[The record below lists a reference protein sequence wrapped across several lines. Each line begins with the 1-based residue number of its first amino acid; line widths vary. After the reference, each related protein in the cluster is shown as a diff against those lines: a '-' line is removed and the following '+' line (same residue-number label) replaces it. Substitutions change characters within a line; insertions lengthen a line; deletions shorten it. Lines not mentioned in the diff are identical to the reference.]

1 MVMFREQVMF
11 KKQVMSNNKGNGMQ
25 PSNIMKPTMRTI
37 ALLVSMTWLAGCTL
51 LGPMYQ
57 RPEAKDVRLPEQ
69 FRQADDASAVQ
80 APNQWWTLYQDA
92 QLNALIE
99 KAQQNNTNVQLAVA
113 RIEEADGYMREVG
126 AALLPSVDLKSTG
139 VRNRVTEA
147 GIFPVFGQNPRSTYT
162 LALNSSIE
170 LDFWGKVRRAKE
182 SARASYLSTQYAKET
197 VLWSLSSLVANNYLI
212 IRSLD
217 SQLAV
222 NKSNQAISEES
233 LALTKRRLAG
243 GVVSV
248 LDVHQAELA
257 LDNLKSQQ
265 IELQRQRAISEQQ
278 LAVLTGEL
286 DTQIAVADLLT
297 LPIPPIPPAGLPSS
311 LMEARPD
318 VRDTEQ
324 QLIAAN
330 ANIGIAKA
338 ALYPSISLTGAYG
351 GESVELGDL
360 LKSAARVWSLG
371 VSLNLPIFNAGRLDA
386 KVDQATAKQKQA
398 LASYQG
404 AVQTAFQ
411 EVNNALVNLRQYKSV
426 EAIAQS
432 KQETAKKILEV
443 SQNRYKSGYS
453 AYLEVL
459 DAQRS
464 YYEATQSFVQSRQNV
479 LTASVDLF
487 KALGGGWQP
496 VEKAASAE
504 PVKKAE

>member
-1 MVMFREQVMF
+1 M
-11 KKQVMSNNKGNGMQ
+11 K

-37 ALLVSMTWLAGCTL
+37 ALLVSVTWLAGCTL
-51 LGPMYQ
+51 LGPLYQ
-57 RPEAKDVRLPEQ
+57 RPEASEVSLPEQ
-69 FRQADDASAVQ
+69 FKQADQAEAMQ
-80 APNQWWTLYQDA
+80 APNDWWTLYQDT
-92 QLNALIE
+92 QLNALVE
-99 KAQQNNTNVQLAVA
+99 KALQNNTDIKLAVA
-113 RIEEADGYMREVG
+113 RIEEADASMREVG
-126 AALLPSVDLKSTG
+126 AALLPSVDLSSTA

-147 GIFPVFGQNPRSTYT
+147 GIFPVFAANPRNSYN

-170 LDFWGKVRRAKE
+170 LDFWGKLRRAKE
-182 SARASYLSTQYAKET
+182 AARANYLSTQYAKET
-197 VLWSLSSLVANNYLI
+197 VAWSLSSLVANNYLI

-217 SQLAV
+217 SQLNV
-222 NKSNQAISEES
+222 NAANQKISEES
-233 LALTKRRLAG
+233 LALTKRRLEG

-248 LDVHQAELA
+248 LDVHQAQLA

-265 IELQRQRAISEQQ
+265 VELQRQRAISEHQ
-278 LAVLTGEL
+278 LGLLTGDL
-286 DTQIAVADLLT
+286 NVDVASAELLT
-297 LPIPPIPPAGLPSS
+297 LPTPPMPPAGLPSS

-318 VRDTEQ
+318 VRQTEQ

-330 ANIGIAKA
+330 ANIGVAKA
-338 ALYPSISLTGAYG
+338 ALYPSITLTGAFG
-351 GESVELGDL
+351 GESLELNDL

-371 VSLNLPIFNAGRLDA
+371 IGLDLPIFNAGRLDA

-398 LASYQG
+398 LASYQ
-404 AVQTAFQ
+404 ASVQTAFK
-411 EVNNALVNLRQYKSV
+411 EVNDALVSLRRYKEV
-426 EAIAQS
+426 EVIAQS
-432 KQETAKKILEV
+432 RQETAKKMLDV

-496 VEKAASAE
+496 VEKAASATQ
-504 PVKKAE
+504 VKSAE

>member
-1 MVMFREQVMF
+1 
-11 KKQVMSNNKGNGMQ
+11 
-25 PSNIMKPTMRTI
+25 MKPPYTRKPMIQTI
-37 ALLVSMTWLAGCTL
+37 ALLMSVTFLAGCTL
-51 LGPMYQ
+51 LGPIYQ

-69 FRQADDASAVQ
+69 YRQADDASAVQ

-99 KAQQNNTNVQLAVA
+99 KAQKNNTNVQMAVA

-126 AALLPSVDLKSTG
+126 GYLLPTVSLDGSG

-147 GIFPVFGQNPRSTYT
+147 GIFPVFGQNPRSTYK

-170 LDFWGKVRRAKE
+170 LDFWGKLRRAKE
-182 SARASYLSTQYAKET
+182 AARASYLSTQYAKET
-197 VLWSLSSLVANNYLI
+197 VMWSLSSLVANNYLI
-212 IRSLD
+212 ISSLD

-222 NKSNQAISEES
+222 NKSNQAIGEES
-233 LALTKRRLAG
+233 LALTQRRLAG

-265 IELQRQRAISEQQ
+265 VELQRQRATSEQQ

-286 DTQIAVADLLT
+286 DLQLASADLLA
-297 LPIPPIPPAGLPSS
+297 LPTPPVPPVGLPSS

-338 ALYPSISLTGAYG
+338 ALYPSISLTGAFG
-351 GESVELGDL
+351 GESVELSDL

-371 VSLNLPIFNAGRLDA
+371 LGVSLPIFNGGRLDA
-386 KVDQATAKQKQA
+386 KVDQATAQQKQA

-411 EVNNALVNLRQYKSV
+411 EVNIALVNLRQYKSV
-426 EAIAQS
+426 ETIAQS

-464 YYEATQSFVQSRQNV
+464 YYDATQSFVQSRQNV

-504 PVKKAE
+504 QVKKAE

>member
-1 MVMFREQVMF
+1 M
-11 KKQVMSNNKGNGMQ
+11 K

-37 ALLVSMTWLAGCTL
+37 ALLVSVTWLAGCTL
-51 LGPMYQ
+51 LGPLYQ
-57 RPEAKDVRLPEQ
+57 RPEASEVSLPEQ
-69 FRQADDASAVQ
+69 FKQADQQVGQAEAVQ
-80 APNQWWTLYQDA
+80 APNDWWTLYQDA
-92 QLNALIE
+92 QLNALVD
-99 KAQQNNTNVQLAVA
+99 KALQNNTDIKLAVA
-113 RIEEADGYMREVG
+113 RIEEADASMREVG
-126 AALLPSVDLKSTG
+126 AALLPSVDLNGSG

-147 GIFPVFGQNPRSTYT
+147 GIFPVFAANPRNTYN
-162 LALNSSIE
+162 LALNASIE
-170 LDFWGKVRRAKE
+170 LDFWGKLRRAKE
-182 SARASYLSTQYAKET
+182 AARANYLSTQYAKET
-197 VLWSLSSLVANNYLI
+197 VAWSLSSLVANNYLI

-217 SQLAV
+217 SQLNV
-222 NKSNQAISEES
+222 NAANQKISEES
-233 LALTKRRLAG
+233 LALTKRRLEG

-248 LDVHQAELA
+248 LDVHQAQLA

-265 IELQRQRAISEQQ
+265 VELQRQRAISEHQ
-278 LAVLTGEL
+278 LGLLTGDLNVEVASAEL
-286 DTQIAVADLLT
+286 SS
-297 LPIPPIPPAGLPSS
+297 LPTPPSPPAGLPSS

-318 VRDTEQ
+318 VRQTEQ

-351 GESVELGDL
+351 GESLELSDL

-371 VSLNLPIFNAGRLDA
+371 LSLNLPIFNAGRLDA

-398 LASYQG
+398 LASYQ
-404 AVQTAFQ
+404 ASVQTAFK
-411 EVNNALVNLRQYKSV
+411 EVNDALVSLRRYKEV
-426 EAIAQS
+426 EEIAQAR
-432 KQETAKKILEV
+432 QDTAKKILDV

-464 YYEATQSFVQSRQNV
+464 YYDATQSFVQSRQNV

-496 VEKAASAE
+496 VEKAASATQ
-504 PVKKAE
+504 VKTAEQVKSAE

>member
-1 MVMFREQVMF
+1 M
-11 KKQVMSNNKGNGMQ
+11 K

-37 ALLVSMTWLAGCTL
+37 ALLVSVTWLAGCTL
-51 LGPMYQ
+51 LGPLYQ
-57 RPEAKDVRLPEQ
+57 RPEASEVSLPEQ
-69 FRQADDASAVQ
+69 FKQADQAEAMQ
-80 APNQWWTLYQDA
+80 APNDWWTLYQDA
-92 QLNALIE
+92 QLNALVD
-99 KAQQNNTNVQLAVA
+99 KALQNNTDIKLAVA
-113 RIEEADGYMREVG
+113 RIEEADASMREVG
-126 AALLPSVDLKSTG
+126 AALLPSVDLSSTA

-147 GIFPVFGQNPRSTYT
+147 GIFPVFAANPRNSYN

-170 LDFWGKVRRAKE
+170 LDFWGKLRRAKE
-182 SARASYLSTQYAKET
+182 AARANYLSTQYAKET
-197 VLWSLSSLVANNYLI
+197 VAWSLSSLVANNYLI

-217 SQLAV
+217 SQLNV
-222 NKSNQAISEES
+222 NAANQKISEES
-233 LALTKRRLAG
+233 LALTKRRLEG

-248 LDVHQAELA
+248 LDVHQAQLA

-265 IELQRQRAISEQQ
+265 VELQRQRAISEHQ
-278 LAVLTGEL
+278 LGLLTGDL
-286 DTQIAVADLLT
+286 NVDVASAELLT
-297 LPIPPIPPAGLPSS
+297 LPTPPMPPAGLPSS

-318 VRDTEQ
+318 VRQTEQ

-330 ANIGIAKA
+330 ANIGVAKA
-338 ALYPSISLTGAYG
+338 ALYPSITLTGAFG
-351 GESVELGDL
+351 GESLELNDL

-371 VSLNLPIFNAGRLDA
+371 IGLDLPIFNAGRLDA

-398 LASYQG
+398 LASYQ
-404 AVQTAFQ
+404 ASVQTAFK
-411 EVNNALVNLRQYKSV
+411 EVNDALVSLRRYKEV
-426 EAIAQS
+426 EVIAQS
-432 KQETAKKILEV
+432 RQETAKKMLDV

-496 VEKAASAE
+496 VEKAASATQ
-504 PVKKAE
+504 VKSAE

>member
-1 MVMFREQVMF
+1 M
-11 KKQVMSNNKGNGMQ
+11 K

-37 ALLVSMTWLAGCTL
+37 ALLVSVTWLAGCTL
-51 LGPMYQ
+51 LGPLYQ
-57 RPEAKDVRLPEQ
+57 RPEASEVSLPEQ
-69 FRQADDASAVQ
+69 YKQADQAEAVQ
-80 APNQWWTLYQDA
+80 APNDWWTLYQDA
-92 QLNALIE
+92 QLNALVD
-99 KAQQNNTNVQLAVA
+99 KALQNNTDIKLAVA
-113 RIEEADGYMREVG
+113 RIEEADASMREVG
-126 AALLPSVDLKSTG
+126 AALLPSVDLSSTA

-147 GIFPVFGQNPRSTYT
+147 GIFPVFAANPRNSYN

-170 LDFWGKVRRAKE
+170 LDFWGKLRRAKE
-182 SARASYLSTQYAKET
+182 AARANYLSTQFAKET
-197 VLWSLSSLVANNYLI
+197 VAWSLSSLVANNYLI

-217 SQLAV
+217 SQLNV
-222 NKSNQAISEES
+222 NAANQKISEES
-233 LALTKRRLAG
+233 LALTKRRLEG

-248 LDVHQAELA
+248 LDVHQAQLA

-265 IELQRQRAISEQQ
+265 VELQRQRAMSEHQ
-278 LAVLTGEL
+278 LGVLTGEL
-286 DTQIAVADLLT
+286 NVEVASAELLT
-297 LPIPPIPPAGLPSS
+297 LPTPPMPPAGLPSS

-318 VRDTEQ
+318 VRQTEQ

-330 ANIGIAKA
+330 ANIGMAKA
-338 ALYPSISLTGAYG
+338 ALYPSISLTGAFG
-351 GESVELGDL
+351 GESLELNDL

-371 VSLNLPIFNAGRLDA
+371 IGLDLPIFNAGRLNA

-398 LASYQG
+398 LASYQ
-404 AVQTAFQ
+404 ASVQTAFR
-411 EVNNALVNLRQYKSV
+411 EVNDALVSLRRYKEV
-426 EAIAQS
+426 EVIAQS
-432 KQETAKKILEV
+432 RQDTAKKILDV

-504 PVKKAE
+504 PVKSAE

>member
-1 MVMFREQVMF
+1 M
-11 KKQVMSNNKGNGMQ
+11 K

-37 ALLVSMTWLAGCTL
+37 ALLVSVTWLAGCTL
-51 LGPMYQ
+51 LGPLYQ
-57 RPEAKDVRLPEQ
+57 RPEASEVSLPEQ
-69 FRQADDASAVQ
+69 FKQADQQVGQAEAVQ
-80 APNQWWTLYQDA
+80 APNDWWTLYQDA
-92 QLNALIE
+92 QLNALVD
-99 KAQQNNTNVQLAVA
+99 KALHNNTDIKLAVA
-113 RIEEADGYMREVG
+113 RIEEADASMREVG
-126 AALLPSVDLKSTG
+126 AALLPSVDLNGSG

-147 GIFPVFGQNPRSTYT
+147 GIFPVFAANPRNTYN
-162 LALNSSIE
+162 LALNASIE
-170 LDFWGKVRRAKE
+170 LDFWGKLRRAKE
-182 SARASYLSTQYAKET
+182 AARANYLSTQYAKET
-197 VLWSLSSLVANNYLI
+197 VAWSLSSLLANNYLI

-217 SQLAV
+217 SQLNV
-222 NKSNQAISEES
+222 NAANQKISEES
-233 LALTKRRLAG
+233 LALTKRRLEG

-248 LDVHQAELA
+248 LDVHQAQLA

-265 IELQRQRAISEQQ
+265 VELQRQRAISEHQ
-278 LAVLTGEL
+278 LGLLTGDLNVEVASAEL
-286 DTQIAVADLLT
+286 SS
-297 LPIPPIPPAGLPSS
+297 LPTPPSPPAGLPSS

-318 VRDTEQ
+318 VRQTEQ

-351 GESVELGDL
+351 GESLELSDL

-371 VSLNLPIFNAGRLDA
+371 LSLNLPIFNAGRLDA

-398 LASYQG
+398 LASYQ
-404 AVQTAFQ
+404 ASVQTAFK
-411 EVNNALVNLRQYKSV
+411 EVNDALVSLRRYK
-426 EAIAQS
+426 EIEEIAQAR
-432 KQETAKKILEV
+432 QDTAKKILDV

-464 YYEATQSFVQSRQNV
+464 YYDATQSFVQSRQNV

-496 VEKAASAE
+496 VEKAASASQ
-504 PVKKAE
+504 VKTAEQVKSAE

>member
-1 MVMFREQVMF
+1 M
-11 KKQVMSNNKGNGMQ
+11 K

-37 ALLVSMTWLAGCTL
+37 ALLVSVTWLAGCTL
-51 LGPMYQ
+51 LGPLYQ
-57 RPEAKDVRLPEQ
+57 RPEASEVSLPEQ
-69 FRQADDASAVQ
+69 FKQADQAEAMQ
-80 APNQWWTLYQDA
+80 APNDWWTLYQDT
-92 QLNALIE
+92 QLNALVD
-99 KAQQNNTNVQLAVA
+99 KALQNNTDIKLAVA
-113 RIEEADGYMREVG
+113 RIEEADASMREVG
-126 AALLPSVDLKSTG
+126 AALLPSVDLSSTA

-147 GIFPVFGQNPRSTYT
+147 GIFPVFAANPRNSYN

-170 LDFWGKVRRAKE
+170 LDFWGKLRRAKE
-182 SARASYLSTQYAKET
+182 AARANYLSTQYAKET
-197 VLWSLSSLVANNYLI
+197 VAWSLSSLVANNYLI

-217 SQLAV
+217 SQLNV
-222 NKSNQAISEES
+222 NAANQKISEES
-233 LALTKRRLAG
+233 LALTKRRLEG

-248 LDVHQAELA
+248 LDVHQAQLA

-265 IELQRQRAISEQQ
+265 VELQRQRAISEHQ
-278 LAVLTGEL
+278 LGLLTGDL
-286 DTQIAVADLLT
+286 NVDVASAELLT
-297 LPIPPIPPAGLPSS
+297 LPTPPMPPAGLPSS

-318 VRDTEQ
+318 VRQTEQ

-330 ANIGIAKA
+330 ANIGVAKA
-338 ALYPSISLTGAYG
+338 ALYPSITLTGAFG
-351 GESVELGDL
+351 GESLELNDL

-371 VSLNLPIFNAGRLDA
+371 IGLDLPIFNAGRLDA

-398 LASYQG
+398 LASYQ
-404 AVQTAFQ
+404 ASVQTAFK
-411 EVNNALVNLRQYKSV
+411 EVNDALVSLRRYKEV
-426 EAIAQS
+426 EVIAQS
-432 KQETAKKILEV
+432 RQETAKKMLDV

-496 VEKAASAE
+496 VEKAATATQVKSAE
-504 PVKKAE
+504 

>member
-1 MVMFREQVMF
+1 M
-11 KKQVMSNNKGNGMQ
+11 K

-37 ALLVSMTWLAGCTL
+37 ALLVSVTWLAGCTL
-51 LGPMYQ
+51 LGPLYQ
-57 RPEAKDVRLPEQ
+57 RPEASEVSLPEQ
-69 FRQADDASAVQ
+69 FKQADQQVGQAEAVQ
-80 APNQWWTLYQDA
+80 APNDWWTLYQDA
-92 QLNALIE
+92 QLNALVD
-99 KAQQNNTNVQLAVA
+99 KALHNNTDIKLAVA
-113 RIEEADGYMREVG
+113 RIEEADASMREVG
-126 AALLPSVDLKSTG
+126 AALLPSVDLNGSG

-147 GIFPVFGQNPRSTYT
+147 GIFPVFAANPRNTYN
-162 LALNSSIE
+162 LALNASIE
-170 LDFWGKVRRAKE
+170 LDFWGKLRRAKE
-182 SARASYLSTQYAKET
+182 AARANYLSTQYAKET
-197 VLWSLSSLVANNYLI
+197 VAWSLSSLLANNYLI

-217 SQLAV
+217 SQLNV
-222 NKSNQAISEES
+222 NAANQKISEES
-233 LALTKRRLAG
+233 LALTKRRLEG

-248 LDVHQAELA
+248 LDVHQAQLA

-265 IELQRQRAISEQQ
+265 VELQRQRAISEHQ
-278 LAVLTGEL
+278 LGLLTGDLNVEVASAEL
-286 DTQIAVADLLT
+286 SS
-297 LPIPPIPPAGLPSS
+297 LPTPPSPPAGLPSS

-318 VRDTEQ
+318 VRQTEQ

-351 GESVELGDL
+351 GESLELSDL

-371 VSLNLPIFNAGRLDA
+371 LSLNLPIFNAGRLDA

-398 LASYQG
+398 LASYQ
-404 AVQTAFQ
+404 ASVQTAFK
-411 EVNNALVNLRQYKSV
+411 EVNDALVSLRRYKEV
-426 EAIAQS
+426 EEIAQAR
-432 KQETAKKILEV
+432 QDTAKKILDV

-464 YYEATQSFVQSRQNV
+464 YYDATQSFVQSRQNV

-496 VEKAASAE
+496 VEKAASASQ
-504 PVKKAE
+504 VKTAEQVKSAE

>member
-1 MVMFREQVMF
+1 M
-11 KKQVMSNNKGNGMQ
+11 K

-37 ALLVSMTWLAGCTL
+37 ALLVSVTWLAGCTL
-51 LGPMYQ
+51 LGPLYQ
-57 RPEAKDVRLPEQ
+57 RPEASEVSLPEQ
-69 FRQADDASAVQ
+69 FKQTGQQVGQAEAVQ
-80 APNQWWTLYQDA
+80 APNDWWTLYQDA
-92 QLNALIE
+92 QLNALVD
-99 KAQQNNTNVQLAVA
+99 KALQNNTDIKLAVA
-113 RIEEADGYMREVG
+113 RIEEADASMREVG
-126 AALLPSVDLKSTG
+126 AALLPSVDLNGSG

-147 GIFPVFGQNPRSTYT
+147 GIFPVFAANPRNTYN
-162 LALNSSIE
+162 LALNASIE
-170 LDFWGKVRRAKE
+170 LDFWGKLRRAKE
-182 SARASYLSTQYAKET
+182 AARANYLSTQYAKET
-197 VLWSLSSLVANNYLI
+197 VAWSLSSLVANNYLI

-217 SQLAV
+217 SQLNV
-222 NKSNQAISEES
+222 NAANQKISEES
-233 LALTKRRLAG
+233 LVLTKRRLEG

-248 LDVHQAELA
+248 LDVHQAQLA

-265 IELQRQRAISEQQ
+265 VELQRQRAISEHQ
-278 LAVLTGEL
+278 LGLLTGDLNVEVASAEL
-286 DTQIAVADLLT
+286 SS
-297 LPIPPIPPAGLPSS
+297 LPTPPSPPAGLPSS

-318 VRDTEQ
+318 VRQTEQ

-351 GESVELGDL
+351 GESLELSDL

-371 VSLNLPIFNAGRLDA
+371 LSLNLPIFNAGRLDA

-398 LASYQG
+398 LASYQ
-404 AVQTAFQ
+404 ASVQTAFK
-411 EVNNALVNLRQYKSV
+411 EVNDALVSLRRYKEV
-426 EAIAQS
+426 EEIAQAR
-432 KQETAKKILEV
+432 QDTAKKILDV

-464 YYEATQSFVQSRQNV
+464 YYDATQSFVQSRQNV

-496 VEKAASAE
+496 VEKAASATQ
-504 PVKKAE
+504 VKTAEQVKSAE

>member
-1 MVMFREQVMF
+1 M
-11 KKQVMSNNKGNGMQ
+11 K

-37 ALLVSMTWLAGCTL
+37 ALLVSVTWLAGCTL
-51 LGPMYQ
+51 LGPLYQ
-57 RPEAKDVRLPEQ
+57 RPEASEVSLPEQ
-69 FRQADDASAVQ
+69 FKQADQQVGQAEAVQ
-80 APNQWWTLYQDA
+80 APNDWWTLYQDA
-92 QLNALIE
+92 QLNALVD
-99 KAQQNNTNVQLAVA
+99 KALHNNTDIKLAVA
-113 RIEEADGYMREVG
+113 RIEEADASMREVG
-126 AALLPSVDLKSTG
+126 AALLPSVDLNGSG

-147 GIFPVFGQNPRSTYT
+147 GIFPVFAANPRNTYN
-162 LALNSSIE
+162 LALNASIE
-170 LDFWGKVRRAKE
+170 LDFWGKLRRAKE
-182 SARASYLSTQYAKET
+182 AARANYLSTQYAKET
-197 VLWSLSSLVANNYLI
+197 VAWSLSSLVANNYLI

-217 SQLAV
+217 SQLNV
-222 NKSNQAISEES
+222 NAANQKISEES
-233 LALTKRRLAG
+233 LALTKRRLEG

-248 LDVHQAELA
+248 LDVHQAQLA

-265 IELQRQRAISEQQ
+265 VELQRQRAISEHQ
-278 LAVLTGEL
+278 LGLLTGDLNVEVASAEL
-286 DTQIAVADLLT
+286 SS
-297 LPIPPIPPAGLPSS
+297 LPTPPSPPAGLPSS

-318 VRDTEQ
+318 VRQTEQ

-351 GESVELGDL
+351 GESLELSDL

-371 VSLNLPIFNAGRLDA
+371 LSLNLPIFNAGRLDA

-398 LASYQG
+398 LASYQ
-404 AVQTAFQ
+404 ASVQTAFK
-411 EVNNALVNLRQYKSV
+411 EVNDALVSLRRYKEV
-426 EAIAQS
+426 EVIALARQD
-432 KQETAKKILEV
+432 TAKKILDV

-464 YYEATQSFVQSRQNV
+464 YYDATQSFVQSRQNV

-496 VEKAASAE
+496 VEKAASASQ
-504 PVKKAE
+504 VKTAEQAKSAE

>member
-1 MVMFREQVMF
+1 M
-11 KKQVMSNNKGNGMQ
+11 K

-37 ALLVSMTWLAGCTL
+37 ALLVSVTWLAGCTL
-51 LGPMYQ
+51 LGPLYQ
-57 RPEAKDVRLPEQ
+57 RPEASEVSLPEQ
-69 FRQADDASAVQ
+69 FKQADQQVGQAEAVQ
-80 APNQWWTLYQDA
+80 APNDWWTLYQDA
-92 QLNALIE
+92 QLNALVD
-99 KAQQNNTNVQLAVA
+99 KALQNNTDIKLAVA
-113 RIEEADGYMREVG
+113 RIEEADASMREVG
-126 AALLPSVDLKSTG
+126 AALLPSVDLNGSG

-147 GIFPVFGQNPRSTYT
+147 GIFPVFAANPRNTYN
-162 LALNSSIE
+162 LALNASIE
-170 LDFWGKVRRAKE
+170 LDFWGKLRRAKE
-182 SARASYLSTQYAKET
+182 AARANYLSTQYAKET
-197 VLWSLSSLVANNYLI
+197 VAWSLSSLVANNYLI

-217 SQLAV
+217 SQLNV
-222 NKSNQAISEES
+222 NAANQKISEES
-233 LALTKRRLAG
+233 LALTKRRLEG

-248 LDVHQAELA
+248 LDVHQAQLA

-265 IELQRQRAISEQQ
+265 VELQRQRAISEHQ
-278 LAVLTGEL
+278 LGLLTGDLNVEVASAEL
-286 DTQIAVADLLT
+286 SS
-297 LPIPPIPPAGLPSS
+297 LPTPPSPPAGLPSS

-318 VRDTEQ
+318 VRQTEQ

-351 GESVELGDL
+351 GESLELSDL

-371 VSLNLPIFNAGRLDA
+371 LSLNLPIFNAGRLDA

-398 LASYQG
+398 LASYQ
-404 AVQTAFQ
+404 ASVQTAFK
-411 EVNNALVNLRQYKSV
+411 EVNDALVSLRRYKEV
-426 EAIAQS
+426 EEIAQAR
-432 KQETAKKILEV
+432 QDTAKKILDV

-464 YYEATQSFVQSRQNV
+464 YYDATQSFVQSRQNV

-496 VEKAASAE
+496 VEKAASASQ
-504 PVKKAE
+504 VKTAEQAKSAE

>member
-1 MVMFREQVMF
+1 M
-11 KKQVMSNNKGNGMQ
+11 K

-37 ALLVSMTWLAGCTL
+37 ALLVSVTWLAGCTL
-51 LGPMYQ
+51 LGPLYQ
-57 RPEAKDVRLPEQ
+57 RPEASEVSLPEQ
-69 FRQADDASAVQ
+69 FKQADQAEAMQ
-80 APNQWWTLYQDA
+80 APNDWWTLYQDT
-92 QLNALIE
+92 QLNALVD
-99 KAQQNNTNVQLAVA
+99 KALQNNTDIKLAVA
-113 RIEEADGYMREVG
+113 RIEEADASMREVG
-126 AALLPSVDLKSTG
+126 AALLPSVDLSSTA

-147 GIFPVFGQNPRSTYT
+147 GIFPVFAANPRNSYN

-170 LDFWGKVRRAKE
+170 LDFWGKLRRAKE
-182 SARASYLSTQYAKET
+182 AARANYLSTQYAKET
-197 VLWSLSSLVANNYLI
+197 VAWSLSSLVANNYLI

-217 SQLAV
+217 SQLNV
-222 NKSNQAISEES
+222 NAANQKISEES
-233 LALTKRRLAG
+233 LALTKRRLEG

-248 LDVHQAELA
+248 LDVHQAQLA

-265 IELQRQRAISEQQ
+265 VELQRQRAISEHQ
-278 LAVLTGEL
+278 LGLLTGDL
-286 DTQIAVADLLT
+286 NVDVASAELLT
-297 LPIPPIPPAGLPSS
+297 LPTPPMPPAGLPSS

-318 VRDTEQ
+318 VRQTEQ

-330 ANIGIAKA
+330 ANIGVAKA
-338 ALYPSISLTGAYG
+338 ALYPSITLTGAFG
-351 GESVELGDL
+351 GESLELNDL

-371 VSLNLPIFNAGRLDA
+371 IGLDLPIFNAGRLDA

-398 LASYQG
+398 LASYQ
-404 AVQTAFQ
+404 ASVQTAFK
-411 EVNNALVNLRQYKSV
+411 EVNDALVSLRRYKEV
-426 EAIAQS
+426 EVIAQS
-432 KQETAKKILEV
+432 RQETAKKMLDV

-496 VEKAASAE
+496 VEKAASATQ
-504 PVKKAE
+504 VKSAE

>member
-1 MVMFREQVMF
+1 MI
-11 KKQVMSNNKGNGMQ
+11 SNIKESGMK

-37 ALLVSMTWLAGCTL
+37 ALLVSVTWLAGCTL
-51 LGPMYQ
+51 LGPLYQ
-57 RPEAKDVRLPEQ
+57 RPEASEVSLPEQ
-69 FRQADDASAVQ
+69 FKQADQAEAMQ
-80 APNQWWTLYQDA
+80 APNDWWTLYQDT
-92 QLNALIE
+92 QLNALVD
-99 KAQQNNTNVQLAVA
+99 KALQNNTDIKLAVA
-113 RIEEADGYMREVG
+113 RIEEADASMREVG
-126 AALLPSVDLKSTG
+126 AALLPSVDLSSTA

-147 GIFPVFGQNPRSTYT
+147 GIFPVFAANPRNSYN

-170 LDFWGKVRRAKE
+170 LDFWGKLRRAKE
-182 SARASYLSTQYAKET
+182 AARANYLSTQYAKET
-197 VLWSLSSLVANNYLI
+197 VAWSLSSLVANNYLI

-217 SQLAV
+217 SQLNV
-222 NKSNQAISEES
+222 NAANQKISEES
-233 LALTKRRLAG
+233 LALTKRRLEG

-248 LDVHQAELA
+248 LDVHQAQLA

-265 IELQRQRAISEQQ
+265 VELQRQRAISEHQ
-278 LAVLTGEL
+278 LGLLTGDLNVEIASAEL
-286 DTQIAVADLLT
+286 SS
-297 LPIPPIPPAGLPSS
+297 LPTPPLPPAGLPSS

-318 VRDTEQ
+318 VRQTEQ

-330 ANIGIAKA
+330 ANIGVAKA
-338 ALYPSISLTGAYG
+338 ALYPSITLTGAFG
-351 GESVELGDL
+351 GESLELNDL

-371 VSLNLPIFNAGRLDA
+371 IGLDLPIFNAGRLDA

-398 LASYQG
+398 LASYQ
-404 AVQTAFQ
+404 ASVQTAFK
-411 EVNNALVNLRQYKSV
+411 EVNDALVSLRRYKEV
-426 EAIAQS
+426 EVIAQS
-432 KQETAKKILEV
+432 RQETAKKMLDV

-496 VEKAASAE
+496 VEKAASATQ
-504 PVKKAE
+504 VKSAE

>member
-1 MVMFREQVMF
+1 M
-11 KKQVMSNNKGNGMQ
+11 K

-37 ALLVSMTWLAGCTL
+37 ALLVSVTWLAGCTL
-51 LGPMYQ
+51 LGPLYQ
-57 RPEAKDVRLPEQ
+57 RPEASEVSLPEQ
-69 FRQADDASAVQ
+69 FKQADQQVGQAEAVQ
-80 APNQWWTLYQDA
+80 APNDWWTLYQDA
-92 QLNALIE
+92 QLNALVD
-99 KAQQNNTNVQLAVA
+99 KALHNNTDIKLAVA
-113 RIEEADGYMREVG
+113 RIEEADASMREVG
-126 AALLPSVDLKSTG
+126 AALLPSVDLNGSG

-147 GIFPVFGQNPRSTYT
+147 GIFPVFAANPRNTYN
-162 LALNSSIE
+162 LALNASIE
-170 LDFWGKVRRAKE
+170 LDFWGKLRRAKE
-182 SARASYLSTQYAKET
+182 AARANYLSTQYAKET
-197 VLWSLSSLVANNYLI
+197 VAWSLSSLLANNYLI

-217 SQLAV
+217 SQLNV
-222 NKSNQAISEES
+222 NAANQKISEES
-233 LALTKRRLAG
+233 LALTKRRLEG

-248 LDVHQAELA
+248 LDVHQAQLA

-265 IELQRQRAISEQQ
+265 VELQRQRAISEHQ
-278 LAVLTGEL
+278 LGLLTGDLNVEVASAEL
-286 DTQIAVADLLT
+286 SS
-297 LPIPPIPPAGLPSS
+297 LPTPPSPPAGLPSS

-318 VRDTEQ
+318 VRQTEQ

-351 GESVELGDL
+351 GESLELSDL

-371 VSLNLPIFNAGRLDA
+371 LSLNLPIFNAGRLDA

-398 LASYQG
+398 LASYQ
-404 AVQTAFQ
+404 ASVQTAFK
-411 EVNNALVNLRQYKSV
+411 EVNDALVSLRRYKEV
-426 EAIAQS
+426 EEIAQAR
-432 KQETAKKILEV
+432 QDTAKKILDV

-464 YYEATQSFVQSRQNV
+464 YYDATQSFVQSRQNV

-496 VEKAASAE
+496 VEKAASASQ
-504 PVKKAE
+504 VKTAEQAKSAE